1 MSDWD
6 YRPEEEQKKEKE
18 KKYVTR
24 KEFRICF
31 VILLAAIGFATFSI
45 NNSIRQSRNEI
56 SGDDLRLMVGHTDER
71 MTEYYDKSKAIEHL
85 DDLLLNKNT
94 LNSIFN

>member
-1 MSDWD
+1 MADWD
-6 YRPEEEQKKEKE
+6 YRPEEEQKEEKE

-45 NNSIRQSRNEI
+45 NDSIRQSRTKLPMPFI
-56 SGDDLRLMVGHTDER
+56 
-71 MTEYYDKSKAIEHL
+71 
-85 DDLLLNKNT
+85 
-94 LNSIFN
+94 